1 MSTRSR
7 RRTPHAR
14 RILLAV
20 LLIPIVIYFFSS
32 GPHSIL
38 PPSLSR
44 TFDVLL
50 EWLGT
55 HCLRIFAGTALL
67 TTIFLMYGLV
77 RTAFMLCSRRS
88 GRKTVGEGET
98 NTEKASAPSIKEQS
112 LEDEARTLLAVED
125 GAISSLHVPTPIYQL
140 PPVIELPLP
149 SFLLLLTLCTS
160 YLLLDLWLFD
170 VIHRDRFDES
180 LAQNL
185 LAVATHEI
193 RGVLDVCAVAA
204 GCTAFICCSRRG
216 RRGKTVPMEGLGV
229 RLGQQTVDMDA
240 EEQTIQGKVRDFD
253 ACQFDDGTPIGVA
266 TPVVVSPESI
276 V

>member
-1 MSTRSR
+1 MSTRFR
-7 RRTPHAR
+7 RRPQHFR
-14 RILLAV
+14 RILLA
-20 LLIPIVIYFFSS
+20 LLLVPIVIYFFSS

-67 TTIFLMYGLV
+67 TTIFLTYGLV
-77 RTAFMLCSRRS
+77 RTAFMLCSLS
-88 GRKTVGEGET
+88 GREPVSEKET
-98 NTEKASAPSIKEQS
+98 NVETMSRPSTKEQC
-112 LEDEARTLLAVED
+112 LKEETRTLLAVEE
-125 GAISSLHVPTPIYQL
+125 GTTSSLQVPTPIYQL

-149 SFLLLLTLCTS
+149 NFLLLLALCTS

-193 RGVLDVCAVAA
+193 RGVLDVCGLA
-204 GCTAFICCSRRG
+204 GACTAFLCCSRRR
-216 RRGKTVPMEGLGV
+216 RRGKVVPMDGLG
-229 RLGQQTVDMDA
+229 LNFGQPTVDMDA
-240 EEQTIQGKVRDFD
+240 EEQTIERKVRDSD
-253 ACQFDDGTPIGVA
+253 ACQFEDGTPIGVA
-266 TPVVVSPESI
+266 PPVVVSPESI